1 MSYPFFP
8 PFKTRTLEVSS
19 TSTSVAVL
27 QVAVPARAKLVG
39 VVVAYGGGVSQ
50 TGPNTGNLDITLT
63 PYTTGTSVGST
74 AIGQI
79 ACTTSTAG
87 SVVALATTAVVYC
100 NQGDILSAIPS
111 TLACPSVTFILQ
123 EF

>member
-19 TSTSVAVL
+19 TSTGGSVL

-39 VVVAYGGGVSQ
+39 VVVAYGGNISQ

-63 PYTTGTSVGST
+63 PYNTSVGST